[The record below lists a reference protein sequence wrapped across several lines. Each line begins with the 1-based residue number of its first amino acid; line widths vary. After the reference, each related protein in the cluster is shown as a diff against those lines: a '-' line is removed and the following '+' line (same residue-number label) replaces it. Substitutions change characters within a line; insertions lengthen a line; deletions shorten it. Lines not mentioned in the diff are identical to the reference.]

1 MQDYKIEGTIMGGKQ
16 FIRYVSASG
25 SLEAT
30 KKLMAAMDNVASWT
44 IDLIQEDPEE
54 STISCP
60 HCGEKVRN
68 PQLWLS

>member
-1 MQDYKIEGTIMGGKQ
+1 VQDFKIEGTLLGGKQ
-16 FIRYVSASG
+16 FTRYVSAPG

-30 KKLMAAMDNVASWT
+30 KKLMAHMDNVASWT
-44 IDLIQEDPEE
+44 IDTISEDPEE

-68 PQLWLS
+68 PKLWI